1 MCVGPG
7 GVGAGG
13 VLVWVGGRNSGA
25 AVLLSLTATNF
36 HANLFYSSLRLT
48 IEYLNHS
55 WGVGPNTF
63 RGWEKKAAAAAKAAL
78 EPPVKESPYDKNVIV
93 NRSLAQA
100 RFTGKYLFAL
110 YHRQL
115 ASSVDTFHAEQGA
128 LERVG
133 LRLPASIDFDDFS
146 MPCFRPSTRS
156 IATSGRKGRKGGE
169 NDRSRRLGER
179 DRRRRDDSGP

>member
-1 MCVGPG
+1 MPI
-7 GVGAGG
+7 
-13 VLVWVGGRNSGA
+13 
-25 AVLLSLTATNF
+25 
-36 HANLFYSSLRLT
+36 SSTLRLT

-115 ASSVDTFHAEQGA
+115 ASSMDTFTPSRARSNELFKMYMRRFEMMQEDPFMRRTCELWEKKARDHDAAQPGVLKKFGHPSQESDIVVRGRGVAAQRLDGRGHAVVFC
-128 LERVG
+128 RND
-133 LRLPASIDFDDFS
+133 PASL
-146 MPCFRPSTRS
+146 RS
-156 IATSGRKGRKGGE
+156 EWVFIV
-169 NDRSRRLGER
+169 
-179 DRRRRDDSGP
+179 P